1 MFVSFT
7 GRYPRL
13 SVHELPQ
20 NDKLIVYDPANEST
34 FKKMEKQKSKIVQK
48 RWCVEPFLFLGA

>member
-13 SVHELPQ
+13 SVHELPK

-34 FKKMEKQKSKIVQK
+34 FKKIEKHNCTKIMV
-48 RWCVEPFLFLGA
+48 R